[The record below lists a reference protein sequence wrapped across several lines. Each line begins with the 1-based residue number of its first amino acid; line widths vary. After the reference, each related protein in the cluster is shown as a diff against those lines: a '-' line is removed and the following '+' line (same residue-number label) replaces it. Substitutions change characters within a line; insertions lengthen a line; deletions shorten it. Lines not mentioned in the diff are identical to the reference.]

1 MRISHSKTPQN
12 PSRIA
17 PHSSPPLGIIRQVRR
32 DRTMLSIDLLMLI
45 GQAAKV
51 ATTIV
56 ITETIIAL
64 VVL

>member
-1 MRISHSKTPQN
+1 
-12 PSRIA
+12 
-17 PHSSPPLGIIRQVRR
+17 
-32 DRTMLSIDLLMLI
+32 MLSIDLLMLI